1 MSHKNKIKW
10 IHPEWIHHEW
20 ITALN
25 KMRAAKLNSASRYI
39 GTCPSGHIT
48 ADKRLRYASPKSH
61 LGGTSFIRKTI
72 EEEEISLCL

>member
-1 MSHKNKIKW
+1 MSHKNKIK
-10 IHPEWIHHEW
+10 W

-25 KMRAAKLNSASRYI
+25 KMRAAKLNSASRFI

-48 ADKRLRYASPKSH
+48 ADKRLRYASPKSR

>member
-10 IHPEWIHHEW
+10 IHPEWINHEW

-25 KMRAAKLNSASRYI
+25 KMRAAKLNLASPIHRDLPFGSYN
-39 GTCPSGHIT
+39 S
-48 ADKRLRYASPKSH
+48 DKRFRHASPKSH

-72 EEEEISLCL
+72 E